1 MNYIVEKERKT
12 PVVNEVDVL
21 VAGGGFAG
29 AAAALAAVRQ
39 GKKVLLCQKE
49 YMLGGLGTAGLV
61 TIYLPLCD
69 GRGNQVSYGIV
80 EELFH
85 LSIRGGIEGKKDPT
99 PWLKGGTKEERI
111 KNRFQAQYN
120 PWLFAADLEQLLV
133 KEGVELLYGTL
144 VCDAVVED
152 GKIQYII
159 LENIDGRSA
168 VKVKSVV
175 DATGD
180 AAVCHA
186 AGEETRDCYYG
197 NVPSSWYYYVSEG
210 KVQLKMFGPSYLPDK
225 GQGWPRFSGLNAK
238 ENTEMMIYGRSRMVA
253 DIQEKRETDP
263 DTIPVSISSIQELRM
278 TRQVAGVGML
288 RIEDGDK
295 YIESSVGCFG
305 NWHKAGPAYE
315 VPYESLYGPKVK
327 NLITAGRCT
336 AADVDAWDLTRVI
349 PVCAVTG
356 EAAGIA
362 AAMTDD
368 FASLPVEKLQ
378 AALAAKGVKLHLKD
392 MIPELN

>member
-1 MNYIVEKERKT
+1 MEYIVEKERKT
-12 PVVNEVDVL
+12 PVVDEVDVL

-29 AAAALAAVRQ
+29 VSAALAAVRQ

-69 GRGNQVSYGIV
+69 GRGHQVSFGIV

-85 LSIRGGIEGKKDPT
+85 LSIRGGVEGKDPSA
-99 PWLKGGTKEERI
+99 WLNGGSKEERI
-111 KNRFQAQYN
+111 KKRFQAQYN
-120 PWLFAADLEQLLV
+120 PWIFAVDLEQLLK
-133 KEGVELLYGTL
+133 KEGVEILYGTL
-144 VCDAVVED
+144 VCDTVVEA
-152 GKIQYII
+152 GKIRYVII
-159 LENIDGRSA
+159 ENIDGRGA

-180 AAVCHA
+180 AVVCA
-186 AGEETRDCYYG
+186 LAGEETVENPDL

-210 KVQLKMFGPSYLPDK
+210 KVQLKMFGPSYMPGKAPD
-225 GQGWPRFSGLNAK
+225 WPHFSGLNAK
-238 ENTEMMIYGRSRMVA
+238 ENSEMMMYGRQKMLQ
-253 DIQEKRETDP
+253 DIMQKREADP
-263 DTIPVSISSIQELRM
+263 GLIPVTVPSIQDLRM
-278 TRQVAGVGML
+278 TRRIAGVKEV
-288 RIEDGDK
+288 RCCDGDK
-295 YIESSVGCFG
+295 YVESSVGCFG

-315 VPYESLYGPKVK
+315 VPYESLYGRRVK
-327 NLITAGRCT
+327 NLITAGRCS
-336 AADVDAWDLTRVI
+336 AADQEAWDLTRVI

-368 FASLPVEKLQ
+368 FASLPVKQLQ
-378 AALAAKGVKLHLKD
+378 DVLEAKGVKLHLK
-392 MIPELN
+392 ELIED